1 MQSSIKKRAIVI
13 GGGIGGVTAAIALQ
27 QAGID
32 VTVFEQAEE
41 LKEVG
46 SGLPLWTNALRA
58 LYRLGLTNIV
68 ETIGESVTG
77 GSISTWQGDILTELR
92 AEDLLKKLG
101 VINTVV
107 HRAELLAMLL
117 KALGEDKVQ
126 LGARCV
132 GFTQHAALVAA
143 RFADGREVEG
153 DVLIG
158 ADGLHSVI
166 RSQLFGVTK
175 PRYAGYA
182 CWRGLAHI
190 TGTGQTWTWGKGYQF
205 GFTPM
210 NHGRAYWWAQKYTP
224 EGEHDK
230 ATGRKREVLELFHD
244 WHDPIPAIIEATK
257 ETDILRN
264 DIYESEPLR
273 HWSHGRVTLL
283 GDAAH
288 TMTPNLGMG
297 ACQAIEDAAVL
308 GACLTAEENIVA
320 ALKLYEKRR
329 VRRAN
334 AIAFLAR
341 LLGQIVQVEH
351 PGISNIR
358 DAIMKKI
365 PISTQ
370 LKRPVLWI
378 LDYEV

>member
-1 MQSSIKKRAIVI
+1 MQSSVNRRAIVI
-13 GGGIGGVTAAIALQ
+13 GGGIGGVTAALALQ
-27 QAGID
+27 QAGLD
-32 VTVFEQAEE
+32 VTVFEQADE
-41 LKEVG
+41 LREVG

-58 LYRLGLTNIV
+58 LSRLGLTDIV

-117 KALGEDKVQ
+117 KAL
-126 LGARCV
+126 
-132 GFTQHAALVAA
+132 
-143 RFADGREVEG
+143 
-153 DVLIG
+153 G

-230 ATGRKREVLELFHD
+230 SIG
-244 WHDPIPAIIEATK
+244 
-257 ETDILRN
+257 
-264 DIYESEPLR
+264 
-273 HWSHGRVTLL
+273 
-283 GDAAH
+283 
-288 TMTPNLGMG
+288 
-297 ACQAIEDAAVL
+297 
-308 GACLTAEENIVA
+308 
-320 ALKLYEKRR
+320 
-329 VRRAN
+329 
-334 AIAFLAR
+334 
-341 LLGQIVQVEH
+341 
-351 PGISNIR
+351 
-358 DAIMKKI
+358 
-365 PISTQ
+365 
-370 LKRPVLWI
+370 
-378 LDYEV
+378 